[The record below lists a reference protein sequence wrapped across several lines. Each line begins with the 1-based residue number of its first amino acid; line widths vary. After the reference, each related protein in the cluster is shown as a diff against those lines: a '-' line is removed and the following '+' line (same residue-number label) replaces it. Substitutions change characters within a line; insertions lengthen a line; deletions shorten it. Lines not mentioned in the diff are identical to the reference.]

1 MRLEKMWF
9 VLGLAIIIGV
19 FAMVIVR
26 GPSDVSE
33 SVIAQ
38 SQQHYEE
45 AKKAINEGNLELA
58 MSHLEAIEKRTPA
71 WYESRE
77 IHWKVKEELNQY
89 ARAKR

>member
-1 MRLEKMWF
+1 MRREKIWF
-9 VLGLAIIIGV
+9 VLGLAIIVGV

-26 GPSDVSE
+26 GPSDVAD

-45 AKKAINEGNLELA
+45 AKKAIEVGNLELA
-58 MSHLEAIEKRTPA
+58 MTHLDAIEKRTPA

-77 IHWKVKEELNQY
+77 MHWKVKEELNQY
-89 ARAKR
+89 ARTKQ